1 LIRGKMATTYNNPK
15 ITQRIREPLFQVN
28 RVRFRGSRESQCE
41 NLETNFL
48 QLDLTRI
55 LNELESI
62 DIDILNKLSYLIG
75 EPADVTNAVNLNDGL
90 TYSIDDVNIFIDK
103 DGSVEEAL
111 EIDVMNKISSKLSR
125 LLNKI
130 QRLENG
136 N

>member
-1 LIRGKMATTYNNPK
+1 MATTYNNPK
-15 ITQRIREPLFQVN
+15 ITQRIREPLFQVS

-75 EPADVTNAVNLNDGL
+75 ETADVTNAVNLNDGL

-103 DGSVEEAL
+103 DGSVEEVL
-111 EIDVMNKISSKLSR
+111 ELDVMNKLSSKLSR

>member
-75 EPADVTNAVNLNDGL
+75 ETADITNAVNLNDGL

-103 DGSVEEAL
+103 DGSVEEVL
-111 EIDVMNKISSKLSR
+111 ELDVMNKLSSKLSR

>member
-1 LIRGKMATTYNNPK
+1 MYIRIEFKDIESDKTIETQELFFGDPNGMFLTSSKAQMVSPK
-15 ITQRIREPLFQVN
+15 EIREIVGCSVVFWYL
-28 RVRFRGSRESQCE
+28 
-41 NLETNFL
+41 
-48 QLDLTRI
+48 
-55 LNELESI
+55 

-75 EPADVTNAVNLNDGL
+75 ETADVTNAVNLNDGL

-103 DGSVEEAL
+103 DGSVEEVL
-111 EIDVMNKISSKLSR
+111 ELDVMNKLSSKLSR

>member
-1 LIRGKMATTYNNPK
+1 MATTYNNPK

-62 DIDILNKLSYLIG
+62 DVDILNKLTYFIG
-75 EPADVTNAVNLNDGL
+75 ETPDMTNAVKLNDGL
-90 TYSIDDVNIFIDK
+90 TYPIDDVNIFIDK
-103 DGSVEEAL
+103 DGSVEEVL

-136 N
+136 NYYG

>member
-1 LIRGKMATTYNNPK
+1 MATTYNNPK

-62 DIDILNKLSYLIG
+62 DVDILNKLTYFIG
-75 EPADVTNAVNLNDGL
+75 ETPDMTNAVKLNDGL
-90 TYSIDDVNIFIDK
+90 TYPIDDINIFIDK
-103 DGSVEEAL
+103 DGSVEEVL

-136 N
+136 NYYG

>member
-1 LIRGKMATTYNNPK
+1 MATTYNNPK

-28 RVRFRGSRESQCE
+28 RVRFRGRRESQCE

-62 DIDILNKLSYLIG
+62 DVDIFTKLTYFIG
-75 EPADVTNAVNLNDGL
+75 ETPDMTNAVKLNDGL
-90 TYSIDDVNIFIDK
+90 TYPIDDVNIFIDK
-103 DGSVEEAL
+103 DGSVEEVL

-136 N
+136 NYYG

>member
-1 LIRGKMATTYNNPK
+1 MSTTYNNPK

-28 RVRFRGSRESQCE
+28 RTRFRGSRESQSE

-62 DIDILNKLSYLIG
+62 DIAILNKLTYLIG
-75 EPADVTNAVNLNDGL
+75 NTADVTNAVNLNDGL
-90 TYSIDDVNIFIDK
+90 SYSIDDVNIFIDK
-103 DGSVEEAL
+103 DGSVEESL
-111 EIDVMNKISSKLSR
+111 EIDVMNKINSKLSR

>member
-1 LIRGKMATTYNNPK
+1 MATTYNDPK

-75 EPADVTNAVNLNDGL
+75 ETADVTNAVNLNDGL

>member
-1 LIRGKMATTYNNPK
+1 MATTYNNPK

-28 RVRFRGSRESQCE
+28 RVKFRGSRESQCE

-62 DIDILNKLSYLIG
+62 DVDILNKLTYFIG
-75 EPADVTNAVNLNDGL
+75 ETPDMTNAVKLNDGL
-90 TYSIDDVNIFIDK
+90 TYPIDDINIFIDK
-103 DGSVEEAL
+103 DGSVEEVL

-136 N
+136 NYYG

>member
-1 LIRGKMATTYNNPK
+1 MATTYNNPK

-75 EPADVTNAVNLNDGL
+75 ETADITNAVNLNDGL

-103 DGSVEEAL
+103 DGSVEEVL
-111 EIDVMNKISSKLSR
+111 ELDVMNKLSSKLSR

>member
-1 LIRGKMATTYNNPK
+1 MATTYNNPK

-75 EPADVTNAVNLNDGL
+75 ETADVTNAVNLNDGL
-90 TYSIDDVNIFIDK
+90 TYSIDNVNIFIDK

>member
-1 LIRGKMATTYNNPK
+1 MATTYNNPK

-28 RVRFRGSRESQCE
+28 RVRFRGSRESQSE

-75 EPADVTNAVNLNDGL
+75 ETSDITNVVNLNDGL

>member
-1 LIRGKMATTYNNPK
+1 MATTYNNPK

-62 DIDILNKLSYLIG
+62 DINILNKLTYLIG
-75 EPADVTNAVNLNDGL
+75 ETADVTNAVNLNDGL

>member
-1 LIRGKMATTYNNPK
+1 MATTYNNPK

-75 EPADVTNAVNLNDGL
+75 DPADVTNAVNLNDGL

>member
-1 LIRGKMATTYNNPK
+1 MATTYNNPK

-75 EPADVTNAVNLNDGL
+75 ETADITNAVNLNDGL
-90 TYSIDDVNIFIDK
+90 TYSIDGVNIFIDK
-103 DGSVEEAL
+103 DGSVEEVL
-111 EIDVMNKISSKLSR
+111 ELDVMDKLSSKLSR

-130 QRLENG
+130 
-136 N
+136 

>member
-1 LIRGKMATTYNNPK
+1 MATTYNNPK

-75 EPADVTNAVNLNDGL
+75 ETADITNAVNLNDGL
-90 TYSIDDVNIFIDK
+90 TYSIDGVNIFIDK
-103 DGSVEEAL
+103 DGSVEEVL
-111 EIDVMNKISSKLSR
+111 ELDVMDKLSSKLSR

>member
-1 LIRGKMATTYNNPK
+1 MATTYNNPK

-75 EPADVTNAVNLNDGL
+75 ETADITNAVNLDDGL

-103 DGSVEEAL
+103 DGSVEEVL
-111 EIDVMNKISSKLSR
+111 ELDVMNKLSSKLSR

>member
-1 LIRGKMATTYNNPK
+1 MATTYNNPK
-15 ITQRIREPLFQVN
+15 ITQRIREPLFQVS

-55 LNELESI
+55 LNELQSI

-75 EPADVTNAVNLNDGL
+75 ETADVTNAVNLNDGL

-103 DGSVEEAL
+103 DGSVEEVL
-111 EIDVMNKISSKLSR
+111 ELDVMNKLSSKLSR

>member
-1 LIRGKMATTYNNPK
+1 MAKTYNNPK

>member
-1 LIRGKMATTYNNPK
+1 MATTYNNPK

-62 DIDILNKLSYLIG
+62 DVDILNKLTYFIG
-75 EPADVTNAVNLNDGL
+75 ETPDMTNAVKLNDGL
-90 TYSIDDVNIFIDK
+90 TYPIDDINILIDK
-103 DGSVEEAL
+103 DGSVEEVL

-136 N
+136 NYYG

>member
-1 LIRGKMATTYNNPK
+1 MATTYNNPK

-41 NLETNFL
+41 NLETNFV

-75 EPADVTNAVNLNDGL
+75 ETADITNAVNLNDGL

-103 DGSVEEAL
+103 DGSVEEVL
-111 EIDVMNKISSKLSR
+111 ELDVMNKLSSKLSR

>member
-1 LIRGKMATTYNNPK
+1 MATTYNNPK

-75 EPADVTNAVNLNDGL
+75 ETADITNAVNLNDGL

>member
-75 EPADVTNAVNLNDGL
+75 ETADVTNAVNLNDGL

>member
-1 LIRGKMATTYNNPK
+1 MATTYNNPK

>member
-1 LIRGKMATTYNNPK
+1 MSTTYNNPK

-28 RVRFRGSRESQCE
+28 RARFRGSRESQSE

-62 DIDILNKLSYLIG
+62 DIAILNKLTYLIG
-75 EPADVTNAVNLNDGL
+75 DTADVTNTVNLNDGL
-90 TYSIDDVNIFIDK
+90 SYSIDDVNIFIDK
-103 DGSVEEAL
+103 DGSVEENL

>member
-1 LIRGKMATTYNNPK
+1 MATTYNNPK

-75 EPADVTNAVNLNDGL
+75 ETADVTNAVNLNDGL

>member
-1 LIRGKMATTYNNPK
+1 M
-15 ITQRIREPLFQVN
+15 
-28 RVRFRGSRESQCE
+28 
-41 NLETNFL
+41 ETNFL

-75 EPADVTNAVNLNDGL
+75 ETADVTNAVNLNDGL

>member
-1 LIRGKMATTYNNPK
+1 MATTYNNPK

-28 RVRFRGSRESQCE
+28 RLRFRGSRESQCE

-75 EPADVTNAVNLNDGL
+75 ETADVTNAVNLNDGL

>member
-1 LIRGKMATTYNNPK
+1 
-15 ITQRIREPLFQVN
+15 
-28 RVRFRGSRESQCE
+28 
-41 NLETNFL
+41 LETNFL

-75 EPADVTNAVNLNDGL
+75 ETADVTNAVNLNDGL
-90 TYSIDDVNIFIDK
+90 TYSIDNVNIFIDK

>member
-1 LIRGKMATTYNNPK
+1 M
-15 ITQRIREPLFQVN
+15 
-28 RVRFRGSRESQCE
+28 
-41 NLETNFL
+41 
-48 QLDLTRI
+48 
-55 LNELESI
+55 
-62 DIDILNKLSYLIG
+62 IDILNKLSYLIG
-75 EPADVTNAVNLNDGL
+75 ETADVTNAVNLNDGL

>member
-1 LIRGKMATTYNNPK
+1 MATTYNNPK

-75 EPADVTNAVNLNDGL
+75 ETADVTNAVNLNDGL
-90 TYSIDDVNIFIDK
+90 TYSIDYVNIFIDK

>member
-1 LIRGKMATTYNNPK
+1 MSTTYNNPK

-28 RVRFRGSRESQCE
+28 RTRFRGSRESQSE

-62 DIDILNKLSYLIG
+62 DIAILNKLTYLIG
-75 EPADVTNAVNLNDGL
+75 NTADVTNAVNLNDGL
-90 TYSIDDVNIFIDK
+90 SYSIDDVNIFIDK
-103 DGSVEEAL
+103 DGSIEENL
-111 EIDVMNKISSKLSR
+111 ELDIMNKISSKLSR

>member
-1 LIRGKMATTYNNPK
+1 MATTYNNPK

-75 EPADVTNAVNLNDGL
+75 ETADVTNAVNLNDGL

-103 DGSVEEAL
+103 DGSVEEVL
-111 EIDVMNKISSKLSR
+111 ELDVMNKISSKLSR